1 MTGMVMLAT
10 ELEAWMTSAEANTIG
25 QARARAISLRG
36 LEALG
41 TEMGRTGG
49 LETLKRCTRP

>member
-1 MTGMVMLAT
+1 
-10 ELEAWMTSAEANTIG
+10 MTSAEANTIG

-36 LEALG
+36 LEALE

-49 LETLKRCTRP
+49 LETLIRCTGP